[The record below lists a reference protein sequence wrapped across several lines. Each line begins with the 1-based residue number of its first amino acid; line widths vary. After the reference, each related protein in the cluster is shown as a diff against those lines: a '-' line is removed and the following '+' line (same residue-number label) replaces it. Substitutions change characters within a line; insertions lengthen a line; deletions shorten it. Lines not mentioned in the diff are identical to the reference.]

1 MDNIKVLLVE
11 DDPVWIRNIQ
21 KFLSRHEDILIVGAA
36 SNKEEAVKLAQALD
50 IDIVLMDINLDKNNY
65 DGIYAVREILEVK
78 KVKIIML
85 TCLLEE
91 QIITKA
97 FTAGAV
103 NYVSKENY
111 QDIPNV
117 IRQVHNNKSPI
128 EALLKEFSR
137 LKKEEQLKGLSP
149 SEREI
154 YDLLEEGY
162 SRTQIEERLF
172 KTKNTIKVQIKNLL
186 SKLGVHNSKEA
197 VRKVSYRGLYEDDIL

>member
-11 DDPVWIRNIQ
+11 DDPIWIRNMQ
-21 KFLSRHEDILIVGAA
+21 KFLSKHEDILIVGAA
-36 SNKEEAVKLAQALD
+36 SNKQEAVKLAEALE

-85 TCLLEE
+85 TCLLEKD
-91 QIITKA
+91 IITKA

-128 EALLKEFSR
+128 EALLSEFSR
-137 LKKEEQLKGLSP
+137 LKKEEQLKDLSN

-154 YDLLEEGY
+154 YDLIEQGY

-172 KTKNTIKVQIKNLL
+172 KTKNTIKVQIKSLL
-186 SKLGVHNSKEA
+186 SKLGVRSSKDA
-197 VRKVSYRGLYEDDIL
+197 VRKVSYKGLYDEESL